1 MTRSFTITRRV
12 AIAAVGASL
21 SLGCASG
28 PRATLPRLQHRA
40 SYDLGCPAG
49 YLQLDH
55 VDERTKVVA
64 GCGRH
69 LVYIEDCMAAGS
81 ELLCSWRLDSPTT
94 AQASWPAAPAA
105 QTATPSGRVYR
116 THLYD
121 DDYQHLENRTA
132 PGRPAEGRRMPTHLY
147 GGEATEVPPGALD
160 RRY

>member
-1 MTRSFTITRRV
+1 MT
-12 AIAAVGASL
+12 ALLLAACAQMF
-21 SLGCASG
+21 GCASG

-69 LVYIEDCMAAGS
+69 LVYLEDCMAVGS
-81 ELLCSWRLDSPTT
+81 DLLCSWRIDSPAS
-94 AQASWPAAPAA
+94 AQAPWAAPSTNAAPAPTA
-105 QTATPSGRVYR
+105 QPGGRVYH

-121 DDYQHLENRTA
+121 NDSQRLENRTA
-132 PGRPAEGRRMPTHLY
+132 PVPGRKVPTHLY
-147 GGEATEVPPGALD
+147 GGETAPPPADALE